1 MKALQVSLELALFVL
16 YPVFVL
22 IVIAVSIL

>member
-22 IVIAVSIL
+22 IIIAVSIL